1 MGSNSSPFNHWLFN
15 DRIGLHFLSIWIF
28 NYMIRLR
35 PLSIRLY
42 IRCVRLE
49 AALCRMISVWHQSI
63 MRAIWKLKDPSALL
77 SFSQYFCHSSS
88 NAPNDGNRLRPL
100 SIWLHNNGNR
110 LHLSSVWLLN
120 DRIRLHPLSIRI
132 FNYMIRLCPLSIW
145 LFNDRLRLQ
154 PSQPLTL

>member
-1 MGSNSSPFNHWLFN
+1 MIGSDSTSLAFESLIIWLDSAPSVF
-15 DRIGLHFLSIWIF
+15 DSTLGAFDLKRHCAEWSVYDIKVSWERFESLR
-28 NYMIRLR
+28 IRL
-35 PLSIRLY
+35 LSYRS
-42 IRCVRLE
+42 R
-49 AALCRMISVWHQSI
+49 ST
-63 MRAIWKLKDPSALL
+63 
-77 SFSQYFCHSSS
+77 FSNSSS

-100 SIWLHNNGNR
+100 SVWLHNNGNR

>member
-63 MRAIWKLKDPSALL
+63 MRAIRKFKDPSALL

-100 SIWLHNNGNR
+100 SIWL
-110 LHLSSVWLLN
+110 LN
-120 DRIRLHPLSIRI
+120 DRIRLHPLSIWI